1 MTPSQGS
8 ALAGAAKA
16 IRRVAPRYPVERV
29 GVFGSV
35 ARGDAGPGSDLDVVA
50 LFSPARTTR
59 DVLLFCAD
67 LEDECGREVNLVTS
81 LEGISAAFEGELR
94 RDMVVA
100 YER

>member
-1 MTPSQGS
+1 MGRSF
-8 ALAGAAKA
+8 GASLRDAAAA

-35 ARGDAGPGSDLDVVA
+35 ARGEDTPASDLDVVA
-50 LFSPARTTR
+50 LFSPERTTG

-67 LEDECGREVNLVTS
+67 LEDEVGREVNLVTS
-81 LEGISAAFEGELR
+81 LEGISADFAGELR
-94 RDMVVA
+94 SDMVVA